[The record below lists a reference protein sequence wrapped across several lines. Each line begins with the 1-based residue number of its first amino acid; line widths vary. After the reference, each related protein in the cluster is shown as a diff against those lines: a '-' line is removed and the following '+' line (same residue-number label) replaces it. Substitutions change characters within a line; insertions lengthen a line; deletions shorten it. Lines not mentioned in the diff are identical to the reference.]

1 MRPTTRPSTP
11 RAPQTPTTPSI
22 RHLQLEQQAQDWNE
36 LAELDPYWA
45 ILTSSGKRYGGWN
58 SDEFFATGPPQVDAL
73 MNRAAELGHPRERAR
88 ALDFGCG
95 LGRVTRALADRFDE
109 CVGVDISEK
118 MIRHAQELNR
128 NIGGVSFVV
137 NRDSDLSVFGDGS
150 FDLVYASIVLQHVPD
165 RRVIESYVVEFCRVL
180 RPGGLAVFQLPS
192 HIPAI
197 FRLQWR
203 RRLYLGL
210 RSLGF
215 GAPFLYR
222 RLHLLPIAMS
232 SVPEGEIRQLIQS
245 RTSARLLDIE
255 TQTASGFMNAG
266 LRSNTYYVTS

>member
-1 MRPTTRPSTP
+1 V
-11 RAPQTPTTPSI
+11 
-22 RHLQLEQQAQDWNE
+22 QLEQHEQDWNE

-45 ILTSSGKRYGGWN
+45 ILTASGKRFGRWN
-58 SDEFFATGPPQVDAL
+58 PDEFFATGPPEVEGL
-73 MNRAAELGHPRERAR
+73 MNRAAELGHPQQRRR

-95 LGRVTRALADRFDE
+95 LGRVTRALAGHFDE
-109 CVGVDISEK
+109 CVGVDISEGMVK
-118 MIRHAQELNR
+118 GARELNEDV
-128 NIGGVSFVV
+128 GGVIFVV
-137 NRDSDLSVFGDGS
+137 NRATDLRVFADES
-150 FDLVYASIVLQHVPD
+150 FDFVYSNIALQHVPD
-165 RRVIESYVVEFCRVL
+165 RQVIKSYIADFCRVL
-180 RPGGLAVFQLPS
+180 RPGGLLVFQLPS

-232 SVPEGEIRQLIQS
+232 YIPEDEITQVVS
-245 RTSARLLDIE
+245 SGPGRLLKVE
-255 TQTASGFMNAG
+255 TVGAAGLLNAG
-266 LRSNTYYVTS
+266 LKSSTYYVTR